1 MLEKHLKRI
10 KKAESGLT
18 EEDEWTEIPTLG
30 QKLEDQIIEEVPDR
44 SVIIERRNKNNLDS
58 YEEDAPKV
66 KDAFSNTAQYTNLVR
81 QYVEE
86 KKSSFEKFKKDYDR
100 FDKEVSI
107 LNPSKQEIKF
117 DLNKLD
123 YKEIKV
129 TKLKQ
134 ELVKLETE
142 REEIKNNLI
151 HFRNQ
156 INQAQ
161 SDLNFKVEQI
171 DDIELELHRLEKKEA
186 LQNKI
191 KTEQEAVDI
200 IKKELARVGDL
211 NESRRIFRTVNVL
224 VDLLNE
230 KNKIT
235 LSELNSVKAEFRE
248 LQKKYVEI
256 MSKLK

>member
-18 EEDEWTEIPTLG
+18 EEDEWEEIPTLG
-30 QKLEDQIIEEVPDR
+30 QKLGDQIIAEVPDR
-44 SVIIERRNKNNLDS
+44 SVIIERINKKNLDA

-66 KDAFSNTAQYTNLVR
+66 KDAFSNTAQYGNLVR

-86 KKSSFEKFKKDYDR
+86 KKSSFDKFKRDYER
-100 FDKEVSI
+100 FDKEISI
-107 LNPSKQEIKF
+107 LNPPKQEIKF

-142 REEIKNNLI
+142 RKEIKNNLI
-151 HFRNQ
+151 HFKNQ

-161 SDLNFKVEQI
+161 SELNFKVDQI

-191 KTEQEAVDI
+191 ETEQEAIDI

-230 KNKIT
+230 KNKAT
-235 LSELNSVKAEFRE
+235 LNELNLVKSEFRE

>member
-18 EEDEWTEIPTLG
+18 EEDEWEEIPTLG
-30 QKLEDQIIEEVPDR
+30 QKLEDQIIAEVPDR
-44 SVIIERRNKNNLDS
+44 SVIIERINKKNLDA

-86 KKSSFEKFKKDYDR
+86 KKSSFDKFKKDSER
-100 FDKEVSI
+100 FDKEISI
-107 LNPSKQEIKF
+107 LNPPKQEIKF

-134 ELVKLETE
+134 ELVNLETE

-151 HFRNQ
+151 HFKNQ

-161 SDLNFKVEQI
+161 SELNFKVEQI

-191 KTEQEAVDI
+191 KTEQEAIDI

-248 LQKKYVEI
+248 LQKKYAEI

>member
-18 EEDEWTEIPTLG
+18 EEDEWEEIPTLG
-30 QKLEDQIIEEVPDR
+30 QKLDDQIIEEIPDR
-44 SVIIERRNKNNLDS
+44 TVIIERKKKNNLDS
-58 YEEDAPKV
+58 YEEDSPKV
-66 KDAFSNTAQYTNLVR
+66 KDAFSNTAQYANLVR

-86 KKSSFEKFKKDYDR
+86 KKSSFDKFKKDSER
-100 FDKEVSI
+100 FDKEISI
-107 LNPSKQEIKF
+107 LNPPKQEIKF

-134 ELVKLETE
+134 ELVNLETE

-151 HFRNQ
+151 HFKNQ

-161 SDLNFKVEQI
+161 LEYDFKVEQI

-191 KTEQEAVDI
+191 KTEQEAIDI
-200 IKKELARVGDL
+200 IKKELARGGDL

-224 VDLLNE
+224 VDLVNE
-230 KNKIT
+230 KNKVT
-235 LSELNSVKAEFRE
+235 LNELNSVKAELRE
-248 LQKKYVEI
+248 LQKKYVEV

>member
-44 SVIIERRNKNNLDS
+44 SVIVDRFHKKNLDA
-58 YEEDAPKV
+58 YQEDAPKI

-81 QYVEE
+81 QFVEE
-86 KKSSFEKFKKDYDR
+86 KKSGFEKLKKDYER
-100 FDKEVSI
+100 FDKEISM
-107 LNPSKQEIKF
+107 LNPPKQEIKF
-117 DLNKLD
+117 DLDKLNF
-123 YKEIKV
+123 KEIKV
-129 TKLKQ
+129 TKLKH

-151 HFRNQ
+151 HFKNQ

-161 SDLNFKVEQI
+161 SELNFKVEQI
-171 DDIELELHRLEKKEA
+171 DDIELELQRLQKKEA

-191 KTEQEAVDI
+191 KTEQDAIDI
-200 IKKELARVGDL
+200 IKKELSRVGDL
-211 NESRRIFRTVNVL
+211 NESRRISHTVNVL

-235 LSELNSVKAEFRE
+235 QSELDSVKAEFKE
-248 LQKKYVEI
+248 LQKRYAEVL
-256 MSKLK
+256 SKLK

>member
-18 EEDEWTEIPTLG
+18 EEDEWEEIPSLG
-30 QKLEDQIIEEVPDR
+30 QKLDDQIIAEVPDR
-44 SVIIERRNKNNLDS
+44 SIIVSRINKNNLDS
-58 YEEDAPKV
+58 YEEDSPKV
-66 KDAFSNTAQYTNLVR
+66 KDAFSNTAQYAKLVR

-86 KKSSFEKFKKDYDR
+86 KKVDFDKFKKDYER
-100 FDKEVSI
+100 FDREISI
-107 LNPSKQEIKF
+107 LNPPKQEIKF
-117 DLNKLD
+117 DLDKLD

-134 ELVKLETE
+134 ELVKLETQ
-142 REEIKNNLI
+142 REEIKNNLV
-151 HFRNQ
+151 HFKNQ

-161 SDLNFKVEQI
+161 LEYNFKVEQI
-171 DDIELELHRLEKKEA
+171 EDIELELHRLEKKEA

-191 KTEQEAVDI
+191 KTEQEAIEV
-200 IKKELARVGDL
+200 IKKELDRGGDL
-211 NESRRIFRTVNVL
+211 NESKRIFRTVNIL

-235 LSELNSVKAEFRE
+235 LNELNSVKDEFKE
-248 LQKKYVEI
+248 LQKKYVEV

>member
-10 KKAESGLT
+10 KKSESGIT
-18 EEDEWTEIPTLG
+18 EEDEWEEIPTLG
-30 QKLEDQIIEEVPDR
+30 QKLDDQIIEEVPDR

-58 YEEDAPKV
+58 YKEDAPKV

-86 KKSSFEKFKKDYDR
+86 KKSDFDKFKKNYER

-107 LNPSKQEIKF
+107 LNPQKQEIKF
-117 DLNKLD
+117 DLDKLGQ
-123 YKEIKV
+123 KEIKV
-129 TKLKQ
+129 VKLAQ
-134 ELVKLETE
+134 QLVKLKTE
-142 REEIKNNLI
+142 REEIKNNLT
-151 HFRNQ
+151 HFKNQ

-161 SDLNFKVEQI
+161 SEHKLKVEQI
-171 DDIELELHRLEKKEA
+171 EDIELELHRLEKKEA

-191 KTEQEAVDI
+191 KTEQEAIEI
-200 IKKELARVGDL
+200 IKKELSRGGDL
-211 NESRRIFRTVNVL
+211 NESKRIFQTVNVL

-230 KNKIT
+230 KNKTT
-235 LSELNSVKAEFRE
+235 LCELNSVKEEFKE

-256 MSKLK
+256 MNKLR